1 MDFVDKMTGDLAAK
15 NPQLAQAI
23 RDWFSRK
30 QQGKPFSE
38 GLERVGLIAGG
49 VKPFVLPT
57 VPAGIIL
64 CTAAVVFGQALGAK
78 VRKLIGA

>member
-64 CTAAVVFGQALGAK
+64 CTAAVVFGPALGAK